1 MKRLIFLPFVLF
13 MILVSCTEKSSSK
26 SSTTLKP
33 SSESEKVTFI
43 ELGSVNCIPCQAMVP
58 IMEQMEEELGDQVE
72 VIFYDVWTEE
82 GKPYAKQY
90 GIRVIPTQI
99 FLDKNGNEYFRHEGF
114 FSIDGVYPQLEEGGV
129 RLP

>member
-1 MKRLIFLPFVLF
+1 MKRLIFLPFILL
-13 MILVSCTEKSSSK
+13 MILVSCTEKSSSE

-58 IMEQMEEELGDQVE
+58 IMEQMEEELGNQVE
-72 VIFYDVWTEE
+72 VLFYDVWTEE
-82 GKPYAKQY
+82 GKPYAQQY

-99 FLDKNGNEYFRHEGF
+99 FLDKSGNEYFRHEGF
-114 FSIDGVYPQLEEGGV
+114 FAIEEVYPVLEKGGV
-129 RLP
+129 TLP